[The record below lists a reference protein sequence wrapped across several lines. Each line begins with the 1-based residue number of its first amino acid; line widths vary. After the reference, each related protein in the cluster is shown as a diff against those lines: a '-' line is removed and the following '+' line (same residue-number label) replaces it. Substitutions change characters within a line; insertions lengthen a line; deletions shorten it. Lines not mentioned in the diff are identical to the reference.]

1 MKLSELEN
9 IEIKVIEVPE
19 LIQVPEEVKD
29 KFTRDEWKV
38 FGALCN
44 TNPALDCMENPIWI
58 KNVMKCMKA
67 LDPEKKLESVWSDP
81 TVKGLATNPSVKKW
95 RAYYQSIK
103 DKKAAFRKTPE
114 YAKQNEARKESRK
127 PYMIA
132 LVNGKEEPLQSFTLE
147 PEGIYPGRPGS
158 PDAGLWKE
166 AVNLKEVVV
175 NSNTKTPML
184 MQNDNL
190 IAFDF
195 KREWDGKN
203 HYAARYPV
211 RVGVPGQKP
220 VIESMKKIMFAA
232 GSSVKKEG
240 QLKKYSAGDL
250 LLDHSKEII
259 SKIEKD
265 LKTKPDSTVVA
276 LYILFKK
283 GIRIGDKKATRN
295 GTKGLLSIE
304 WGKEV
309 FENPYGIK
317 FDFLGKDS
325 VHDDSLLE
333 IKDKAIQDAIVKV
346 WSKDVKLKTNKED
359 IKAYVKKVAPE
370 VPYTPKLTRTMVAAV
385 TMMDA
390 LEAVIEKY
398 KLTEASPEGLKKL
411 AFNEANM
418 AVAHQLNHQ
427 RGVSKAAKAKREE
440 KFKEN
445 KAKLKERE
453 VKAEELTKK
462 RKAKIK
468 ELKKA
473 KKAGWEEKVAKLEE
487 MIAKSEFRTDLAK
500 KNASFKES
508 EANFTGS
515 TSKAA
520 YIHPKIIAD
529 WCDRIKLPIEKV
541 YSKSQVAQFE
551 ELMGNDEE

>member
-1 MKLSELEN
+1 
-9 IEIKVIEVPE
+9 
-19 LIQVPEEVKD
+19 
-29 KFTRDEWKV
+29 
-38 FGALCN
+38 
-44 TNPALDCMENPIWI
+44 
-58 KNVMKCMKA
+58 
-67 LDPEKKLESVWSDP
+67 
-81 TVKGLATNPSVKKW
+81 
-95 RAYYQSIK
+95 
-103 DKKAAFRKTPE
+103 
-114 YAKQNEARKESRK
+114 
-127 PYMIA
+127 
-132 LVNGKEEPLQSFTLE
+132 
-147 PEGIYPGRPGS
+147 
-158 PDAGLWKE
+158 
-166 AVNLKEVVV
+166 
-175 NSNTKTPML
+175 

-190 IAFDF
+190 IEFDF

-333 IKDKAIQDAIVKV
+333 IKDKVIQDAIVKV

-359 IKAYVKKVAPE
+359 IKAYVKSE
-370 VPYTPKLTRTMVAAV
+370 
-385 TMMDA
+385 
-390 LEAVIEKY
+390 II
-398 KLTEASPEGLKKL
+398 
-411 AFNEANM
+411 
-418 AVAHQLNHQ
+418 
-427 RGVSKAAKAKREE
+427 
-440 KFKEN
+440 
-445 KAKLKERE
+445 
-453 VKAEELTKK
+453 
-462 RKAKIK
+462 IK
-468 ELKKA
+468 
-473 KKAGWEEKVAKLEE
+473 
-487 MIAKSEFRTDLAK
+487 
-500 KNASFKES
+500 
-508 EANFTGS
+508 
-515 TSKAA
+515 
-520 YIHPKIIAD
+520 
-529 WCDRIKLPIEKV
+529 CPI
-541 YSKSQVAQFE
+541 QCP
-551 ELMGNDEE
+551 